1 LHFAPDTEASLAF
14 TVDLANT
21 VAGAT
26 KSGLDELVT
35 PAHLT
40 TLFETHQFSGRLDRD
55 DAELAEVRQTRELLR
70 HIWTLER
77 DDAAL
82 EVNALLQSAQA
93 LPRLMRHDGLDWHLH
108 ATDPEAPL
116 AERIRVEV
124 ALALVDVI
132 RTDENGRLRA
142 CAAEDCAGILVD
154 LSRNGSK
161 RFCSIRCGNRMNMIA
176 FRHRAADERDAAL
189 SGDGAETAG
198 AGPG

>member
-35 PAHLT
+35 PADLT
-40 TLFETHQFSGRLDRD
+40 ALYETHRFSGRLDRD
-55 DAELAEVRQTRELLR
+55 LAELAEVRATRELLR
-70 HIWTLER
+70 RIWTLDR
-77 DDAAL
+77 DSAAG
-82 EVNALLQSAQA
+82 EVNTLLHSARA

-108 ATDPEAPL
+108 ATDPQAPL
-116 AERIRVEV
+116 AERIRAEV

-142 CAAEDCAGILVD
+142 CAAPDCAGVLVD

-161 RFCSIRCGNRMNMIA
+161 RFCGIRCGNRMNMVA
-176 FRHRAADERDAAL
+176 FRQRAA
-189 SGDGAETAG
+189 G
-198 AGPG
+198 

>member
-1 LHFAPDTEASLAF
+1 MRFAPDTEASLAF

-26 KSGLDELVT
+26 KSGADELVT
-35 PAHLT
+35 PSDVTA
-40 TLFETHQFSGRLDRD
+40 LFVGHQFSGRLDQT
-55 DAELAEVRQTRELLR
+55 DAELAEVRATRDLLR
-70 HIWTLER
+70 RIWTLDR

-82 EVNALLQSAQA
+82 EVNALLQSGRAR
-93 LPRLMRHDGLDWHLH
+93 PRLMRHDGLDWHLH

-132 RTDENGRLRA
+132 RTDETGRLRA

-161 RFCSIRCGNRMNMIA
+161 RFCSIRCGNRMNTIA
-176 FRHRAADERDAAL
+176 FRQRAA
-189 SGDGAETAG
+189 G
-198 AGPG
+198 